1 LGFAAKTHELSRRER
16 RVSPVR
22 YPKEIVLKNCTEAV
36 IRPLA
41 EKDEQALRDFYSQ
54 LSEEDRW
61 FMRYDVMDPA
71 VIRGWVE
78 GKDDVFSI
86 VSECGGQITAH
97 ARLHTHR
104 YGCYHH
110 QGRLRIIVLPEYRQ
124 KRLGSWMLLDLIH
137 LAMEKGLR
145 ELRADFVVGIEDA
158 AIEAAYKLD
167 FFKKAILEDFI
178 IDPQG
183 QLHNLLI
190 MTKRL
195 HKDWGDF

>member
-1 LGFAAKTHELSRRER
+1 M
-16 RVSPVR
+16 R
-22 YPKEIVLKNCTEAV
+22 YPKELVLKNCTEVA
-36 IRPLA
+36 IRPLT

-54 LSEEDRW
+54 VSEEDRW
-61 FMRYDVMDPA
+61 FMRFDVMDPA

-78 GKDDVFSI
+78 GRDDVFSI
-86 VSECGGQITAH
+86 IAECDGHIAAH

-104 YGCYHH
+104 FGCYHH
-110 QGRLRIIVLPEYRQ
+110 QGRLRIIVLPEFRQ

-167 FFKKAILEDFI
+167 FFKKAVLEDFI
-178 IDPQG
+178 IDSQG
-183 QLHNLLI
+183 RLHDLLI

>member
-1 LGFAAKTHELSRRER
+1 M
-16 RVSPVR
+16 R

-36 IRPLA
+36 IRPLT

-61 FMRYDVMDPA
+61 FMRFDVMDPA
-71 VIRGWVE
+71 VIRGWAE

-86 VSECGGQITAH
+86 VAECGGQITAH

-178 IDPQG
+178 IDSQG

>member
-1 LGFAAKTHELSRRER
+1 
-16 RVSPVR
+16 VR
-22 YPKEIVLKNCTEAV
+22 YPKELVLKNCTEVV
-36 IRPLA
+36 IRPLT
-41 EKDEQALRDFYSQ
+41 EQDEQALRDFYSQ
-54 LSEEDRW
+54 VSEEDRW
-61 FMRYDVMDPA
+61 FMRFNVMDPA
-71 VIRGWVE
+71 VIRGWVQ
-78 GKDDVFSI
+78 GKDEVFSI
-86 VSECGGQITAH
+86 VADCCGQIAAH
-97 ARLHTHR
+97 ARLHTHA

-110 QGRLRIIVLPEYRQ
+110 QGRLRIIVLPEFRQ

-167 FFKKAILEDFI
+167 FFKKALLEDFI